1 MDVIQEKDIIQ
12 EIEVIEK
19 DLEQVNEKCRKI
31 NCSAVYDSIIAMF
44 KLLYDLIYICC
55 KKKD

>member
-19 DLEQVNEKCRKI
+19 NLNEKTSKRK
-31 NCSAVYDSIIAMF
+31 M
-44 KLLYDLIYICC
+44 
-55 KKKD
+55 